1 MAKSIN
7 LNVDIKTK
15 YEEQLNKVRSIS
27 SKLSKAGGYDGH
39 LGPER
44 LNKVNSLISSLDKM
58 LKLDNLSFE
67 QLTQLKNNFKDL
79 FDTLETV
86 SNGVVQLTPEMEKY
100 TKQLKKAQEELENAE
115 KARNEIV
122 SKGKVDP
129 TGKQFINIG
138 DFNKTIADLGA
149 FRVKK
154 DGNAYK
160 TSMSDFA
167 TVYDRVVNKGEKVL
181 TKDSV
186 DISTTPE

>member
-1 MAKSIN
+1 MKRLKKIIYSALPFLMICV
-7 LNVDIKTK
+7 LLLPLT
-15 YEEQLNKVRSIS
+15 VRAADAPFVVES
-27 SKLSKAGGYDGH
+27 LSKTAPVSYGIEYS
-39 LGPER
+39 EA
-44 LNKVNSLISSLDKM
+44 
-58 LKLDNLSFE
+58 SFRA
-67 QLTQLKNNFKDL
+67 NFKDL

-129 TGKQFINIG
+129 TGKRFVNIG

-181 TKDSV
+181 TKDGV